1 MSLYKKIE
9 TIHHQQQ
16 QQQQPQQLPA
26 SVSLD
31 QQVRG
36 CSKPSP
42 NNKTSASQQLYAA
55 DGTVTRDY
63 KVRTAY
69 THLYMG

>member
-9 TIHHQQQ
+9 TIHHQQH
-16 QQQQPQQLPA
+16 QQQPQQLPA

-31 QQVRG
+31 QQVRA

-69 THLYMG
+69 THLYRVK